1 MNHYLIVC
9 RSVTYAQRMMRT
21 LQRAAL
27 ACHIMR
33 IPQGLVP
40 SGCGYAVR
48 IREGD
53 LSQALRAIG
62 QINMRPVALLLDAG
76 ISYTEV
82 PL

>member
-40 SGCGYAVR
+40 SG
-48 IREGD
+48 
-53 LSQALRAIG
+53 
-62 QINMRPVALLLDAG
+62 
-76 ISYTEV
+76 
-82 PL
+82 

>member
-48 IREGD
+48 IR
-53 LSQALRAIG
+53 
-62 QINMRPVALLLDAG
+62 QINMRPVALFLDDG

>member
-48 IREGD
+48 IPGRG
-53 LSQALRAIG
+53 SQPG
-62 QINMRPVALLLDAG
+62 SAG
-76 ISYTEV
+76 YWANQYAPCGAVS
-82 PL
+82 

>member
-1 MNHYLIVC
+1 
-9 RSVTYAQRMMRT
+9 
-21 LQRAAL
+21 
-27 ACHIMR
+27 MR

-62 QINMRPVALLLDAG
+62 QINMRPVALFLDDG

>member
-9 RSVTYAQRMMRT
+9 RSVTYAQYDAH

-33 IPQGLVP
+33 IPRTGAQRLRLCCAHPG
-40 SGCGYAVR
+40 R
-48 IREGD
+48 D

-62 QINMRPVALLLDAG
+62 QINMRPVALFLDDG

>member
-9 RSVTYAQRMMRT
+9 RSVTYAQRMART

-27 ACHIMR
+27 ACHIVQ

-53 LSQALRAIG
+53 LSLALRAIG
-62 QINMRPVALLLDAG
+62 QINMRPVALFLDNG

>member
-27 ACHIMR
+27 ASYHAD
-33 IPQGLVP
+33 PQGLVP

-62 QINMRPVALLLDAG
+62 QINMRPVALFLDDG